1 MNNEITLKFTKH
13 DVNRL
18 LLAAMSI
25 QYDFEREAKETKDED
40 LRYSREC
47 LAAMWKRICDD
58 IREQRS
64 SQQSEE

>member
-13 DVNRL
+13 DVSRL

-25 QYDFEREAKETKDED
+25 QYDFEREARETKDED
-40 LRYSREC
+40 LRYSKER

>member
-1 MNNEITLKFTKH
+1 MNNEITLKLTKY

-25 QYDFEREAKETKDED
+25 QYDFERQAKETKDED
-40 LRYSREC
+40 LRYSRERS
-47 LAAMWKRICDD
+47 AAMWKRICDD
-58 IREQRS
+58 IREQRN

>member
-1 MNNEITLKFTKH
+1 MNNEITLKLTKY

-25 QYDFEREAKETKDED
+25 QYDFERQAKETKDED

-47 LAAMWKRICDD
+47 LATMWKQICDD
-58 IREQRS
+58 IREQRN
-64 SQQSEE
+64 SQQSKE